1 MGKLSALFG
10 FGESRDQAQDK
21 RLEAIETRLG
31 AVESRPAGGVDPT
44 VLERLS
50 VLEQRTVVDASA
62 RHDLAEIDSRTGVL
76 EAMVEV
82 LQNREV
88 ADGAARTAA
97 ANAAAAA
104 ASATTAVG
112 NLTGALDRVSTRL
125 GVIEAEFAD
134 LPTAPGTPPDD
145 GGGITLPEVKP

>member
-10 FGESRDQAQDK
+10 FGESRDKAQDD
-21 RLEAIETRLG
+21 RLAAIETRLG

-62 RHDLAEIDSRTGVL
+62 RHDLTELDARTTVV
-76 EAMVEV
+76 EATVQA
-82 LQNREV
+82 LRNREV

-104 ASATTAVG
+104 ASATSAVG
-112 NLTGALDRVSTRL
+112 NLTAALDRISTRL

-134 LPTAPGTPPDD
+134 LPSGDPGTPDE
-145 GGGITLPEVKP
+145 GGITLPEVKP